1 MSNTALP
8 AIHLRSKA
16 RITVEAD
23 QPLAWELDQYKA
35 FYAQVH
41 GAPVEEADLLREM
54 ARAFMASD
62 REFQRFRRKRAFA
75 TCMHSRKPAPATGKG
90 NSQ

>member
-62 REFQRFRRKRAFA
+62 REFQRFRRKSLNGRRRSSSGVDPNH
-75 TCMHSRKPAPATGKG
+75 CV
-90 NSQ
+90 